1 MPNRTDE
8 PSPADRPPSPSSPAD
23 RPSPSSGP
31 SSQFTWTDEE
41 SDAAFDVLGDQVID
55 ATRRYLRSARRQ
67 RMQAQ
72 LYTVDGIELTLAQ
85 VDALEAV
92 AHGDVRMNELAAK
105 LGIDPSTATRSIAPL
120 VDLELVDRFVD
131 PDNRRFVI
139 LRCTERGRDVNR
151 TLTERRRALMREVLT
166 PMAPWRRLQFA
177 ELLNEYLYL
186 SEVGLRR
193 ALDETGD

>member
-1 MPNRTDE
+1 MPNSTNE
-8 PSPADRPPSPSSPAD
+8 PLPADRSSAD
-23 RPSPSSGP
+23 PRT
-31 SSQFTWTDEE
+31 TWTDAE
-41 SDAAFDVLGDQVID
+41 SDAAFAVLGDQIID

-92 AHGDVRMNELAAK
+92 AGGDVRMNELAAK

-120 VDLELVDRFVD
+120 VDLGLVDRFVD
-131 PDNRRFVI
+131 ADNRRFVI
-139 LRCTERGRDVNR
+139 LRCSERGREVNR
-151 TLTERRRALMREVLT
+151 TLTERRRALMRQVLL

-186 SEVGLRR
+186 SEIGLSRC
-193 ALDETGD
+193 LDEPDEGSAPETR

>member
-1 MPNRTDE
+1 MATMPNSTNE
-8 PSPADRPPSPSSPAD
+8 PRPAQQAASF
-23 RPSPSSGP
+23 
-31 SSQFTWTDEE
+31 SQAGWTDAE
-41 SDAAFDVLGDQVID
+41 SDAAFEVLGDQIID

-92 AHGDVRMNELAAK
+92 AGGDVRMNELAAK

-120 VDLELVDRFVD
+120 VDLGLVDRFVD

-139 LRCTERGRDVNR
+139 LRCTARGREVNR
-151 TLTERRRALMREVLT
+151 TLTDRRRALMRQVLT

-186 SEVGLRR
+186 SEIGLSRYVDDP
-193 ALDETGD
+193 ADPAVPTD

>member
-1 MPNRTDE
+1 MPNSTNE
-8 PSPADRPPSPSSPAD
+8 PLPVD
-23 RPSPSSGP
+23 RPSPPSGA
-31 SSQFTWTDEE
+31 TWTDAE
-41 SDAAFDVLGDQVID
+41 SDAAFEILGDQIID

-92 AHGDVRMNELAAK
+92 AGGDVRMNELAAK
-105 LGIDPSTATRSIAPL
+105 LGIDPSTATRSIAPI
-120 VDLELVDRFVD
+120 VDLGLVDRFVD
-131 PDNRRFVI
+131 PDNRRSVI
-139 LRCTERGRDVNR
+139 LRCTDRGREVNR
-151 TLTERRRALMREVLT
+151 TLTDRRRALMRQVLK

-186 SEVGLRR
+186 SEIGLSRC
-193 ALDETGD
+193 LDEPSETDD